1 MLPEIAKNKV
11 QPCALLCTLFYMPT
25 LSPELFIKI
34 RLQTT
39 KLTKAGFGVFAS
51 RALPSGGTLARFVNH
66 AAGKACFKYF
76 VGFSASLALSL
87 YLYYLG
93 VIKKQITFSF
103 YDLFFLLHY
112 GFFLCVGSAAFV
124 SFWFVSFRFVLDFD
138 WQWKWGLP
146 GYRVGSERFSFL
158 FSIHKLFTHFSFV
171 FPPCG
176 LINSRTGRFGGFACK
191 RIGSYRIVE
200 NYVT

>member
-51 RALPSGGTLARFVNH
+51 RAFPSGGTLARFVNH

-76 VGFSASLALSL
+76 VGFSVSLALSL

-124 SFWFVSFRFVLDFD
+124 SFRFGSFRFGFRLAVKVRLTRIPHGIRAVLI
-138 WQWKWGLP
+138 
-146 GYRVGSERFSFL
+146 SFFYPQTVHTFFICISAL
-158 FSIHKLFTHFSFV
+158 RL
-171 FPPCG
+171 
-176 LINSRTGRFGGFACK
+176 N
-191 RIGSYRIVE
+191 
-200 NYVT
+200 